1 MATTVPPGILEPFL
15 AAAQEAAA
23 ARAEVDADLARELMG
38 EAAEM
43 LHNSLALDHLDHLDQ
58 HDLGVAVAA
67 LATALV
73 APDPTEAVRACAAA
87 APGEGVHDPEGVRAA
102 YRVAIQVL
110 GL

>member
-1 MATTVPPGILEPFL
+1 MSTTVPPGILEPFL

-43 LHNSLALDHLDHLDQ
+43 LHNSLALDDLDE

-73 APDPTEAVRACAAA
+73 APDPTEAVRACAAT
-87 APGEGVHDPEGVRAA
+87 APGDGVHDPEGVRAA
-102 YRVAIQVL
+102 YLVAIQVL

>member
-1 MATTVPPGILEPFL
+1 MSTTVPPTILEPFL
-15 AAAQEAAA
+15 AAADAAA
-23 ARAEVDADLARELMG
+23 GARPEVDADLARELMG

-43 LHNSLALDHLDHLDQ
+43 LHNSLALDHLDE

-73 APDPTEAVRACAAA
+73 APDPTEAVRACAAT
-87 APGEGVHDPEGVRAA
+87 APGEDVHDPEGVRGA
-102 YRVAIQVL
+102 YLVVIQVL

>member
-1 MATTVPPGILEPFL
+1 MATTVPPGILQPFL
-15 AAAQEAAA
+15 ASADTAAS
-23 ARAEVDADLARELMG
+23 ARPEVDPDLARELMG
-38 EAAEM
+38 EVAEM
-43 LHNSLALDHLDHLDQ
+43 LHNSLALDHLDE

-73 APDPTEAVRACAAA
+73 APDPTEAVRACAAT

-102 YRVAIQVL
+102 YLGAIQVL

>member
-1 MATTVPPGILEPFL
+1 MVTTVPPSILEPFL
-15 AAAQEAAA
+15 SAAEAAA
-23 ARAEVDADLARELMG
+23 ETRPEVDADLARELMT

-43 LHNSLALDHLDHLDQ
+43 LHNSLALDHLDE
-58 HDLGVAVAA
+58 HDLDVAVAT

-87 APGEGVHDPEGVRAA
+87 PPAEGVHDPEGVRGA
-102 YRVAIQVL
+102 YLVTIQVL